1 MGGDHAPREVVAGAV
16 AAARDHGVPLILVG
30 PARRIRAL
38 LAEYGY
44 GELRGQAAELSI
56 VHTDESLE
64 MGEGALASWRKPRS
78 TIAIACELIKHGKAG
93 ALVSAGSTAGV
104 VATSAVRLKT
114 QHGILRPAL
123 AVTLP
128 TVPRPTVLLDAGATA
143 DAKPEM
149 LVQFAMLGTAFAQIR
164 LGVERPRVGL
174 LTIGTEPGKGNKLTK
189 KAHELL
195 AASPLE
201 FAGNVEGHDLLR
213 GSVDVIVADGFT
225 GNVALKTM
233 EGTLRVAVGELRRA
247 LSSSRTAKL
256 GAVLQRRELHAL
268 TDRFD
273 SDTYGGG
280 VLLGLNGAVVIAHGA
295 ATAKAISSACKLAFD
310 LSEGR
315 LIDRVKDQVGA
326 AAKPSRFRFGHHTEH
341 KGPEQKGTEHKGDG
355 KGGEADPESR
365 GDAVPRET
373 PRDQPPGD
381 GA

>member
-38 LAEYGY
+38 LAEYGA
-44 GELRGQAAELSI
+44 GDLGGRAAAGLSI

-128 TVPRPTVLLDAGATA
+128 TIPRPTVLLDAGATA

-149 LVQFAMLGTAFAQIR
+149 LVQFAHLGTAFAQIR
-164 LGVERPRVGL
+164 LGIERPRVGL
-174 LTIGTEPGKGNKLTK
+174 LTIGAEPGKGNKLTK

-201 FAGNVEGHDLLR
+201 FAGNIEGHDLLR

-225 GNVALKTM
+225 GNIALKTM
-233 EGTLRVAVGELRRA
+233 EGTLRVAVGELKRA

-280 VLLGLNGAVVIAHGA
+280 VLLGLNGAVVVAHGA
-295 ATAKAISSACKLAFD
+295 ATAKAIAAACKLAFD

-315 LIDRVKDQVGA
+315 LIDRVKDQLGA
-326 AAKPSRFRFGHHTEH
+326 AAKPSRFRFGHH
-341 KGPEQKGTEHKGDG
+341 PEAKGDG
-355 KGGEADPESR
+355 KAVEGRSTETRPDLRAEIREPVPE
-365 GDAVPRET
+365 PRE
-373 PRDQPPGD
+373 QPPGD